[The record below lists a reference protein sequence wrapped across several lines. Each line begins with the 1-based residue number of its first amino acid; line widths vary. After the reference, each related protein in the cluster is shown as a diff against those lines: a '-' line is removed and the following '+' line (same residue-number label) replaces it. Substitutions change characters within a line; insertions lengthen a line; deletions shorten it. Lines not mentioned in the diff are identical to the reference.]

1 MTDAVN
7 IAFVSAAG
15 LGAVDPL
22 LVWIAAACI
31 ATLLAQAAVAKWADL
46 ALLEQHL
53 AAYGLPAAALRVGA
67 LALPMAEGTVA
78 LLLLT
83 PLRGLGALLAACLLA
98 AYAALMAWHR
108 WRGHELDCGCGGE
121 PLPLSWALVLR
132 NLGLAL
138 LAVVAAAP
146 LATREMG
153 LADFFVVAAAL
164 LLGSL
169 LYAALNQLL
178 RHRGGMASRNT
189 LWRRS

>member
-7 IAFVSAAG
+7 TAFVSAAG

-53 AAYGLPAAALRVGA
+53 AAYGLPAAALRAGA

-83 PLRGLGALLAACLLA
+83 PLRGLGALLAAGLPGDACLRHFIA
-98 AYAALMAWHR
+98 H
-108 WRGHELDCGCGGE
+108 
-121 PLPLSWALVLR
+121 
-132 NLGLAL
+132 
-138 LAVVAAAP
+138 AAAFGDGEGEGLLTVDV
-146 LATREMG
+146 LAIAGGIDGEVGMP
-153 LADFFVVAAAL
+153 
-164 LLGSL
+164 SL
-169 LYAALNQLL
+169 PFKICGTVKA
-178 RHRGGMASRNT
+178 
-189 LWRRS
+189 

>member
-53 AAYGLPAAALRVGA
+53 AAYGLPAAALRAGA
-67 LALPMAEGTVA
+67 LTLPMAEGTVA

-83 PLRGLGALLAACLLA
+83 PLRGLGALLAAGLLA

-132 NLGLAL
+132 NLGLTL

-146 LATREMG
+146 LTTREMG

-164 LLGSL
+164 LLGTL

>member
-22 LVWIAAACI
+22 LVWIAVACI

-46 ALLEQHL
+46 ALLAQHL
-53 AAYGLPAAALRVGA
+53 AAYGLPAAALRAGA
-67 LALPMAEGTVA
+67 LTLPMAEGTVA

-83 PLRGLGALLAACLLA
+83 PLRGLGALLAAGLLA

-146 LATREMG
+146 LTTREMG

-164 LLGSL
+164 LLGTL